1 MNIVIPV
8 VLVVSGFIVIV
19 QEKDF
24 ITAVVNTTALLVFI
38 PEIDDILPK
47 LLGYDITAIVENHL
61 IKDEAKIE
69 YNEYTKLNQVGVSKD
84 IAQNDD
90 LGIEFNDYFITK
102 NAESCQDTRNCALYQ
117 PSIVKN
123 DSVGAEVDPSNYI
136 TEGVEWKYTAYGVGK
151 TTKPR
156 VS

>member
-1 MNIVIPV
+1 M
-8 VLVVSGFIVIV
+8 
-19 QEKDF
+19 
-24 ITAVVNTTALLVFI
+24 
-38 PEIDDILPK
+38 PK

-136 TEGVEWKYTAYGVGK
+136 TEDCLRRVEWKYTAYGVGK

-156 VS
+156 VG